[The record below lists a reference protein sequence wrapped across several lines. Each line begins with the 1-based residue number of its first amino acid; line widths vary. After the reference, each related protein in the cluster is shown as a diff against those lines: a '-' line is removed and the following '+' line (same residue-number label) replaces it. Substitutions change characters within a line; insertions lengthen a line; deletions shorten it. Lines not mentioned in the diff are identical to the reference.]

1 LAAFKAGV
9 APFAMATVLKIA
21 LGAAMMPVLWLS
33 ARKG

>member
-1 LAAFKAGV
+1 V

-21 LGAAMMPVLWLS
+21 LGAALMPALWLT